1 MEPMSRDPELKGFL
15 REIHRV
21 ETALRLRRAQGRIEE
36 LERRLVALSQQ
47 DAVTGLPN
55 QVRFT
60 DRLHQAILQTQ
71 RHDHLV
77 GVLVL
82 DLDRFKRVN
91 ELVGHAGGDD
101 VLRKVAQRLEG
112 TLRQGDT
119 LACMGGGRFMV
130 LLPKLKK
137 DVDATKVGKN
147 LVDAFTS
154 PFSAGGRG
162 IQLSVSVGICVH
174 PQDGMD
180 ASTLLAHAESAMY
193 RAKERGGNR
202 LECFTTTLNQ
212 ISLERQEMEHCL
224 REAMQNGELQMYYQ
238 PQFHMDGS
246 LAGAEALL
254 RWSHPLLGVVPPT
267 KFIPLAEENRL
278 ILPIGEWALRESCN
292 QMAHWQTLTATPLL
306 LAVNVSALQ
315 FANGDWDACVVRA
328 LVESG
333 LRPECLELELTE
345 SLVMRQ
351 GHEDVLPLHRLREI
365 GTRIAIDDFGT
376 GYSSLGYLQRL
387 PITTLKLDQSF
398 ISALQAEEPEI
409 SSEHIVR
416 AVIQLAHSLKLT
428 VIAEGVETEG
438 QRDMLELLGCD
449 GLQGFLLGRPLPADA
464 FEALLESMSAK
475 AFLESPRTRKPGGH
489 AAVPTRAREKARST
503 KTQPLED
510 SDSPTQQLYS

>member
-1 MEPMSRDPELKGFL
+1 MGTESSRASDLRGFL
-15 REIHRV
+15 REIRRV
-21 ETALRLRRAQGRIEE
+21 ETQLRLRQARDRIED
-36 LERRLVALSQQ
+36 LEHKLVALSQQ

-55 QVRFT
+55 QVRFA
-60 DRLHQAILQTQ
+60 DRLDQAILQTQ
-71 RHDHLV
+71 RADHLV

-91 ELVGHAGGDD
+91 ELVGHSGGDE
-101 VLRKVAQRLEG
+101 VLRQVAQRLEG
-112 TLRQGDT
+112 VLRQGDT

-130 LLPKLKK
+130 LVPKLNK
-137 DVDATKVGKN
+137 DLDATKVGKN
-147 LVDAFTS
+147 LLEAFRS
-154 PFSAGGRG
+154 PFKALGRG
-162 IQLSVSVGICVH
+162 LQLSTSVGICVF
-174 PQDGMD
+174 PQDGLD
-180 ASTLLAHAESAMY
+180 ASALLAHAESAMY

-212 ISLERQEMEHCL
+212 VSLERQEMEHCL

-246 LAGAEALL
+246 LAGAEALI
-254 RWSHPLLGVVPPT
+254 RWNHPLLGLVPPT

-292 QMAHWQTLTATPLL
+292 QMAHWQSLTSMPLL

-333 LRPECLELELTE
+333 LKPDRLELELTE

-351 GHEDVLPLHRLREI
+351 GHEDVRPLHRLREI

-387 PITTLKLDQSF
+387 PITTLKLDQTF
-398 ISALQAEEPEI
+398 ISALQPEESEI

-416 AVIQLAHSLKLT
+416 AIIQLAHSLKLT
-428 VIAEGVETEG
+428 VVAEGVETEG

-449 GLQGFLLGRPLPADA
+449 CLQGFLLGRPLPADA
-464 FEALLESMSAK
+464 FEALLESMAAK
-475 AFLESPRTRKPGGH
+475 AFLEDPR
-489 AAVPTRAREKARST
+489 RER
-503 KTQPLED
+503 
-510 SDSPTQQLYS
+510 

>member
-1 MEPMSRDPELKGFL
+1 MAKPLSRGPDLKGFL

-21 ETALRLRRAQGRIEE
+21 ETSLRLRKAVGQIQH
-36 LERRLVALSQQ
+36 LEHRLVALSQQ
-47 DAVTGLPN
+47 DSLTGLPN
-55 QVRFT
+55 QARFI
-60 DRLHQAILQTQ
+60 DRLNQAIVQSQ
-71 RHDHLV
+71 RQNYMV

-82 DLDRFKRVN
+82 DLDRFKHVN
-91 ELVGHAGGDD
+91 ELVGHSGGDE
-101 VLRKVAQRLEG
+101 VLQQVTRRLEAAV
-112 TLRQGDT
+112 RQGDT

-130 LLPKLKK
+130 LLPELKE
-137 DVDATKVGKN
+137 DLSATKVGRK
-147 LVDAFTS
+147 LLDVFRSPIKAGERGLQLDAS
-154 PFSAGGRG
+154 
-162 IQLSVSVGICVH
+162 IGICVH
-174 PQDGMD
+174 PQDGLD
-180 ASTLLAHAESAMY
+180 ASTLLSHAESAMY

-212 ISLERQEMEHCL
+212 LSLERQELEHCL
-224 REAMQNGELQMYYQ
+224 REAMQNDELQMYYQ
-238 PQFHMDGS
+238 PQFHMDGR
-246 LAGAEALL
+246 LAGAEALM
-254 RWSHPLLGVVPPT
+254 RWNHPLLGFVPPT

-292 QMAHWQTLTATPLL
+292 QMARWQALTTTPLL

-315 FANGDWDACVVRA
+315 FANGDWDACVARA

-333 LRPECLELELTE
+333 LKPDSLELELTE
-345 SLVMRQ
+345 SIVMRQ
-351 GHEDVLPLHRLREI
+351 GHEDVRPLHRLREI

-387 PITTLKLDQSF
+387 PITTIKLDQSF
-398 ISALQAEEPEI
+398 ISALQVEEPEI

-464 FEALLESMSAK
+464 FEALLESTVAK
-475 AFLESPRTRKPGGH
+475 AFLQSVRVRK
-489 AAVPTRAREKARST
+489 
-503 KTQPLED
+503 
-510 SDSPTQQLYS
+510 

>member
-1 MEPMSRDPELKGFL
+1 MREL
-15 REIHRV
+15 HRV
-21 ETALRLRRAQGRIEE
+21 ETALQLKEAQVRIGE
-36 LERRLVALSQQ
+36 LETRLVTLGQQ
-47 DAVTGLPN
+47 DPVTGLPN
-55 QVRFT
+55 QSRFM
-60 DRLHQAILQTQ
+60 DRLDQAILQTQ
-71 RHDHLV
+71 REDHLV

-91 ELVGHAGGDD
+91 ELVGHAGGDEL
-101 VLRKVAQRLEG
+101 LRLVAQRLEG

-119 LACMGGGRFMV
+119 LACLGGDRFMV
-130 LLPKLKK
+130 LLPKLNR

-147 LVDAFTS
+147 LLEAFRS
-154 PFSAGGRG
+154 PFKAGGRG
-162 IQLSVSVGICVH
+162 LQLSASLGICVH
-174 PQDGMD
+174 PQDGLD
-180 ASTLLAHAESAMY
+180 ASSLLSHAEVAMY

-212 ISLERQEMEHCL
+212 VSLERMEMEHCL

-238 PQFHMDGS
+238 PQFHMDGR
-246 LAGAEALL
+246 LAGAEALI
-254 RWSHPLLGVVPPT
+254 RWNHPLLGAVPPT

-292 QMAHWQTLTATPLL
+292 QMAHWHTLTNTPLL

-333 LRPECLELELTE
+333 LKPQCLELELTE

-351 GHEDVLPLHRLREI
+351 GHEDVRPLHRLREI

-387 PITTLKLDQSF
+387 PISTLKLDQSF
-398 ISALQAEEPEI
+398 ISALHVEAPEI

-416 AVIQLAHSLKLT
+416 AIIQLAHSLKLT
-428 VIAEGVETEG
+428 VVAEGVETEG

-449 GLQGFLLGRPLPADA
+449 YLQGYLLGRPLPVDA
-464 FEALLESMSAK
+464 FEALLDSMSTR
-475 AFLESPRTRKPGGH
+475 AFLEGPRAPR
-489 AAVPTRAREKARST
+489 
-503 KTQPLED
+503 
-510 SDSPTQQLYS
+510 

>member
-1 MEPMSRDPELKGFL
+1 MGTLSSRASDLRDFL

-21 ETALRLRRAQGRIEE
+21 ETQLRLRQARDRIED
-36 LERRLVALSQQ
+36 LEQKLVALSQQ

-60 DRLHQAILQTQ
+60 DRLNQAILQTQ
-71 RHDHLV
+71 REDHLV

-91 ELVGHAGGDD
+91 ELVGHSGGDE
-101 VLRKVAQRLEG
+101 VLRQVAQRLEG
-112 TLRQGDT
+112 ILRQGDT

-130 LLPKLKK
+130 LVPKLNK
-137 DVDATKVGKN
+137 DLDATKVGKN
-147 LVDAFTS
+147 LLEAFRS
-154 PFSAGGRG
+154 PFKALGRG
-162 IQLSVSVGICVH
+162 LQLSTSIGICVF
-174 PQDGMD
+174 PQDGLD
-180 ASTLLAHAESAMY
+180 ASVLLAHAESAMY

-212 ISLERQEMEHCL
+212 VSLERQEMEHCL

-246 LAGAEALL
+246 LAGAEALI
-254 RWSHPLLGVVPPT
+254 RWNHPLLGLVPPT

-278 ILPIGEWALRESCN
+278 ILPIGEWALRESCS
-292 QMAHWQTLTATPLL
+292 QMAHWQTLTSMPLL

-333 LRPECLELELTE
+333 LKPDRLELELTE

-351 GHEDVLPLHRLREI
+351 GHEDVRPLHRLREI

-387 PITTLKLDQSF
+387 PITTLKLDQTF
-398 ISALQAEEPEI
+398 ISALQPEESEI

-416 AVIQLAHSLKLT
+416 AIIQLAHSLKLT
-428 VIAEGVETEG
+428 VVAEGVETEG

-449 GLQGFLLGRPLPADA
+449 CLQGFLLGRPLPADA
-464 FEALLESMSAK
+464 FEALLESMAAK
-475 AFLESPRTRKPGGH
+475 AFLEDPR
-489 AAVPTRAREKARST
+489 RER
-503 KTQPLED
+503 
-510 SDSPTQQLYS
+510 